1 MTKLDL
7 AEFESRVVLR
17 NLRLEDFD
25 ALVAMQKACFPG
37 MLPWGKNQIE
47 SQLEV
52 FPEGQFVIEVD
63 GELVASCSTLI
74 VDSDLHSDWHDWK
87 KVAGGGFIR
96 NHDPEGDTVYGIE
109 IMVHPDCRSMKLARR
124 LYDARKDLCR
134 ERNKS
139 RIVIGGR
146 IPGYH
151 RYADR
156 MSAREYVQQV
166 IDRNVFDPVLTVQL
180 ANGFVLQRLIPN
192 YFPGDDESRGYAT
205 FLEWTNLDYVP
216 PKTARQ
222 TSVAPVRICAV
233 QYQMRAVESF
243 DDFATQCRFFVD
255 VASDYKCDFV
265 VFPELVTTQLLSI
278 IEARNPAE
286 SARRLAEYTPQYLET
301 FADLAI
307 SFNIN
312 IVGGSQFA
320 VEHGKLYN
328 VAYLF
333 RRDGTIGK
341 QYKLHVTPSERHW
354 WGVTPGDRIEVFE
367 TDRGRVSIQVGYD
380 VEFPELGRHAGAHE
394 VAVVFVPFNTDER
407 SGYLRVRSCAQA
419 RAIENH
425 VFVVIA
431 GATGNLPFVDNADIH
446 YAQSAIFSPSDV
458 AFARDGIVA
467 EATANLETLV
477 IHDVDFEQLR
487 RHRRRGSVQNW
498 RDRRTDL
505 YRVRFGTEGAGE
517 DV

>member
-1 MTKLDL
+1 
-7 AEFESRVVLR
+7 
-17 NLRLEDFD
+17 
-25 ALVAMQKACFPG
+25 
-37 MLPWGKNQIE
+37 
-47 SQLEV
+47 
-52 FPEGQFVIEVD
+52 
-63 GELVASCSTLI
+63 
-74 VDSDLHSDWHDWK
+74 
-87 KVAGGGFIR
+87 
-96 NHDPEGDTVYGIE
+96 
-109 IMVHPDCRSMKLARR
+109 
-124 LYDARKDLCR
+124 

-312 IVGGSQFA
+312 I
-320 VEHGKLYN
+320 
-328 VAYLF
+328 
-333 RRDGTIGK
+333 
-341 QYKLHVTPSERHW
+341 
-354 WGVTPGDRIEVFE
+354 
-367 TDRGRVSIQVGYD
+367 
-380 VEFPELGRHAGAHE
+380 
-394 VAVVFVPFNTDER
+394 
-407 SGYLRVRSCAQA
+407 
-419 RAIENH
+419 
-425 VFVVIA
+425 
-431 GATGNLPFVDNADIH
+431 
-446 YAQSAIFSPSDV
+446 
-458 AFARDGIVA
+458 
-467 EATANLETLV
+467 
-477 IHDVDFEQLR
+477 
-487 RHRRRGSVQNW
+487 
-498 RDRRTDL
+498 
-505 YRVRFGTEGAGE
+505 
-517 DV
+517 